1 MLLLIDACPR
11 TDSRT
16 RHLAQYLIRR
26 LDEPAVIR
34 NLSQTVLP
42 PLDESRL
49 LWRTE
54 CSTAGDFSDPYFDLV
69 RQFAAADTVVIAAPY
84 WDLSFPALLKQYLE
98 SVCVTGLTFR
108 YSPEGIPI
116 GMCRAKRLWYVTT
129 AGGPMTP
136 DFGFG
141 YVKALA
147 QGLFGI
153 ADCRLVSAENLDIL
167 GSDPEAILRESRLGI
182 DAQINIINK

>member
-1 MLLLIDACPR
+1 M
-11 TDSRT
+11 
-16 RHLAQYLIRR
+16 
-26 LDEPAVIR
+26 DEPAVIR
-34 NLSQTVLP
+34 NLSQTALS
-42 PLDESRL
+42 PLDEFRL
-49 LWRTE
+49 LWRTD
-54 CSTAGDFSDPYFDLV
+54 CCTAGDFSDPYFDLA

-153 ADCRLVSAENLDIL
+153 ADCRLISAENLDVV
-167 GSDPEAILRESRLGI
+167 GNDPQAILEKSYRAI
-182 DAQINIINK
+182 DVQLK

>member
-16 RHLAQYLIRR
+16 RHLAQYLIQR
-26 LDEPAVIR
+26 LGEPAVILDLPQIA
-34 NLSQTVLP
+34 LS

-49 LWRTE
+49 LWRTG
-54 CSTAGDFSDPYFDLV
+54 CCTVGDFSDTYFDLA
-69 RQFAAADTVVIAAPY
+69 RQFAAADTLVVAAPY

-108 YSPEGIPI
+108 YSPEGLPI
-116 GMCRAKRLWYVTT
+116 GLCRAKRLWYVTT

-153 ADCRLVSAENLDIL
+153 PDCRLISAENLDIL
-167 GSDPEAILRESRLGI
+167 GNDPEAILRESRLGI